1 MEERNYIPSPEE
13 ISGLATYGQALFLSP
28 TEEQYR
34 NHIRFIRTMSNH
46 WHEDAIVLVTHF
58 ILLYQLERPQYKPP
72 KNTTYLSN
80 WRAYSFIDVLDNYV
94 WGLHAP
100 MEFDRHFGIS
110 LHWSDGK
117 LYCYKGVGKEELA
130 TEFNGTDFWAGVVR
144 FAMMRFFLVHPS
156 PETFPLNKIKE
167 LAVPCPFPIIPITQ
181 PL

>member
-46 WHEDAIVLVTHF
+46 WHEDAIVLVTHS
-58 ILLYQLERPQYKPP
+58 ILLYQLEIRQYKPP
-72 KNTTYLSN
+72 QITAYLSN
-80 WRAYSFIDVLDNYV
+80 WRACRFIDVLDNYV
-94 WGLHAP
+94 WKLHAP
-100 MEFDRHFGIS
+100 LEFDRHFGIS
-110 LHWSDGK
+110 LHLSDGK
-117 LYCYKGVGKEELA
+117 LYRHKGAGKEELV
-130 TEFNGTDFWAGVVR
+130 TEFNGTDFWAVAVR
-144 FAMMRFFLVHPS
+144 VAMRRFFLVHPS

-167 LAVPCPFPIIPITQ
+167 LAVPCPFPIIAITQ